1 MVDPTALPVSNPD
14 LTAAVS
20 QISAFLSHLT
30 VGGTS
35 AHLLQWAKARPGFA
49 KVWSVMSDRS
59 KSIVAALLALLGS
72 LGITAAF
79 HYDATAGIW
88 TATFAGVTAASVGAH
103 VWSFTQSYVMQTAW
117 YKTIIKATVVSG
129 VVPAPGVPPPAPV
142 LVAPAPPAV
151 APNAPHL

>member
-1 MVDPTALPVSNPD
+1 MVDPNALPVSNPD

-49 KVWSVMSDRS
+49 KVWGVMSDRS
-59 KSIVAALLALLGS
+59 KSVIAAVLALLGS
-72 LGITAAF
+72 LGITSAF
-79 HYDATAGIW
+79 HYDPAVGIL
-88 TATFAGVTAASVGAH
+88 TATWTGITAASVGAH

-117 YKTIIKATVVSG
+117 YKTIIKATVISG
-129 VVPAPGVPPPAPV
+129 ALPIAGQPVVPVPVVP
-142 LVAPAPPAV
+142 VAPAPAQKV
-151 APNAPHL
+151 GG